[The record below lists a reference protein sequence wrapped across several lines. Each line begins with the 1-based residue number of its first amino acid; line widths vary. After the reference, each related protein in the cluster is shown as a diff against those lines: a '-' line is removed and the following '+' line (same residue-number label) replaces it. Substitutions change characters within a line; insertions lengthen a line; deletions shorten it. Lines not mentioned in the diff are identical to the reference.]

1 MNIPIVTSEV
11 INGVNKYLHLTGVS
25 WVQFKNLESAFSS
38 IPGVRLIYLDGG
50 LEIVILGSEHEYY
63 KRTISLLL
71 EAYMRSENIR
81 FYSQGSATLGSQ
93 EINAQKEPDESYS
106 FNAQKATPD
115 LVIEVIVTS
124 GGINT
129 LEVYQRIGIPEVW
142 LWEDGNL
149 KVYELTGECQGYK
162 RVQESNL
169 LPNLDLNLL
178 TKYITYYDQYDAVT
192 EFLTA
197 MGKGQFQS

>member
-1 MNIPIVTSEV
+1 MNIPIVTSEA

-71 EAYMRSENIR
+71 EAYMRSEKIR

-124 GGINT
+124 GAINT
-129 LEVYQRIGIPEVW
+129 LEIYQRIGIPEVW

-162 RVQESNL
+162 KVQTSNL
-169 LPNLDLNLL
+169 VRNLDLDLL
-178 TKYITYYDQYDAVT
+178 RKYITSYDQYDAVT

-197 MGKGQFQS
+197 MGKGQCQS